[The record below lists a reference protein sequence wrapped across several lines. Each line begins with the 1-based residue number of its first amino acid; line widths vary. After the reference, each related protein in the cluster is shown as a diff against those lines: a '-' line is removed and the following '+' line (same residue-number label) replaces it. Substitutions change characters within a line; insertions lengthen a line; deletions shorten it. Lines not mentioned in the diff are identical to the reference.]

1 MFIESRS
8 HRDWAISL
16 SALWPCAEW
25 VGTKLL
31 LHFTRDAVVYKWKN
45 TLFWGAWHNKVARG
59 RSMNGCADFGSQL
72 RKLRPD
78 WWQFNLNY
86 DELNKRLVEV
96 KREFGLRKALSS
108 RSLTGETRTF
118 AEILDQDVEKIVMFY
133 LRAQGD
139 IGQCN
144 FTSVVVVRLL
154 LLTHEFSFWTPAT
167 RLWEM
172 RQRQILNLEGY
183 NLSVEQIEIMC
194 QKYRDL
200 GQVSANK
207 HIYFIA
213 STTNLTVISL
223 CVQIS

>member
-1 MFIESRS
+1 
-8 HRDWAISL
+8 
-16 SALWPCAEW
+16 
-25 VGTKLL
+25 
-31 LHFTRDAVVYKWKN
+31 
-45 TLFWGAWHNKVARG
+45 
-59 RSMNGCADFGSQL
+59 MNGCADFGSQL

-172 RQRQILNLEGY
+172 RQRQILNLEGF

-207 HIYFIA
+207 HIFNYQSDYYLYVCTNFLIRYWLFIIICA
-213 STTNLTVISL
+213 LPYHVLSTSQCIWFMSL
-223 CVQIS
+223 FSRFVLSVNFYWEAY